1 MNFFPGLPVVLL
13 CLRVIS
19 LILYLL
25 LYCYLCLPPALSK
38 HRGNKNKT
46 KKAKKKST
54 QTLSVSLERHKLKHK
69 IPQYSLHSLS
79 CFICGMNVL
88 SGLKQFAGVDD
99 EFSHSVNLPCYYS
112 SISEQPSLSPLE
124 RIGEACIGLCSDWS
138 FASHR
143 AVRQSSCTTAVMFH
157 PPPQSNN
164 GAF

>member
-1 MNFFPGLPVVLL
+1 MNFSPGLPVVLL

-38 HRGNKNKT
+38 HRGNKNKKQNKT
-46 KKAKKKST
+46 QNT

-79 CFICGMNVL
+79 CFICGMNML

-99 EFSHSVNLPCYYS
+99 EFSHR
-112 SISEQPSLSPLE
+112 SIYLATTVVSLSSPHSL
-124 RIGEACIGLCSDWS
+124 
-138 FASHR
+138 
-143 AVRQSSCTTAVMFH
+143 
-157 PPPQSNN
+157 P
-164 GAF
+164 